1 MIDLEHV
8 TKNFDGFGSPV
19 IALRD
24 VSLHVD
30 PGEFVAI
37 VGPSGSGK
45 STLLQVLGCLD
56 VPSAGRYRLNG
67 TDVSTLDDDAL
78 SRLRNEYIGFVFQS
92 FNLIPRTTARE
103 NVQTPLLYSARDAGG
118 DARVDEVLD
127 RVGMSHRANHFPEAL
142 SGGEQ
147 QRVAIARAIVN
158 RPKLLIADEPTG
170 NLDQQTGA
178 EIMRLFGELHHDGL
192 TIVLVTHDPQI
203 AAAAGRV
210 VSLVDGTL
218 RLPADA
224 GSRPLSATP
233 VAEAPR

>member
-1 MIDLEHV
+1 MIHLEHV
-8 TKNFDGFGSPV
+8 TKTFDGFGSPV
-19 IALRD
+19 TAIHD

-30 PGEFVAI
+30 AGEFVAI

-45 STLLQVLGCLD
+45 STLLQILGCLD
-56 VPSAGRYRLNG
+56 VPSSGRYRLNG
-67 TDVSTLDDDAL
+67 SDVSSLDDDAL

-103 NVQTPLLYSARDAGG
+103 NVETPLLYGAPGNGA
-118 DARVDEVLD
+118 DARVDEVLG
-127 RVGMSHRANHFPEAL
+127 RVGMLHRAKHYPEAL

-178 EIMRLFGELHHDGL
+178 EIMRLFGELHRDGL
-192 TIVLVTHDPQI
+192 TVVLVTHDPQV
-203 AAAAGRV
+203 ATAAGRV
-210 VSLVDGTL
+210 VSLVDGML
-218 RLPADA
+218 DSSADA
-224 GSRPLSATP
+224 AARPVSATP

>member
-103 NVQTPLLYSARDAGG
+103 NVETPLLYSARENGG
-118 DARVDEVLD
+118 DARVNEVLG
-127 RVGMSHRANHFPEAL
+127 RVGMSHRGNHFPEAL

-178 EIMRLFGELHHDGL
+178 DIMRLFGELHRDGL

-210 VSLVDGTL
+210 VSLVDGAL
-218 RLPADA
+218 RSPTDA
-224 GSRPLSATP
+224 GSRPLSVTP
-233 VAEAPR
+233 AAEAPR

>member
-1 MIDLEHV
+1 MIDLDHV
-8 TKNFDGFGSPV
+8 TKTFDGFGSPV
-19 IALRD
+19 TALRD

-56 VPSAGRYRLNG
+56 VPSSGRYRLNG

-78 SRLRNEYIGFVFQS
+78 SRLRNAYIGFVFQS

-103 NVQTPLLYSARDAGG
+103 NVETPLLYGARDNGG
-118 DARVDEVLD
+118 DARVDEVLS
-127 RVGMSHRANHFPEAL
+127 RVGMTHRANHFPEAL

-178 EIMRLFGELHHDGL
+178 DIMRLFGELHRDGL

-218 RLPADA
+218 RSPIDA
-224 GSRPLSATP
+224 GSRQLPEAP

>member
-1 MIDLEHV
+1 MIDLDHV
-8 TKNFDGFGSPV
+8 TKTFDGFGSPV
-19 IALRD
+19 TALRD

-37 VGPSGSGK
+37 IGPSGSGK

-56 VPSAGRYRLNG
+56 VPSSGRYRLNG

-78 SRLRNEYIGFVFQS
+78 SRLRNAYIGFVFQS

-103 NVQTPLLYSARDAGG
+103 NVETPLLYGARDNGG
-118 DARVDEVLD
+118 DARVDEVLS
-127 RVGMSHRANHFPEAL
+127 RVGMTHRANHFPEAL

-178 EIMRLFGELHHDGL
+178 DIMRLFGELHRDGL

-218 RLPADA
+218 QPPADA
-224 GSRPLSATP
+224 GSRQLPEAP

>member
-103 NVQTPLLYSARDAGG
+103 NVETPMLYSARENGG
-118 DARVDEVLD
+118 DARVNEVLG
-127 RVGMSHRANHFPEAL
+127 RVGMSHRGNHFPEAL

-147 QRVAIARAIVN
+147 QRVAIARAILN
-158 RPKLLIADEPTG
+158 RPYLLIADESTV

-178 EIMRLFGELHHDGL
+178 GIMRLCGEMHREGL
-192 TIVLVTHDPQI
+192 TSV
-203 AAAAGRV
+203 
-210 VSLVDGTL
+210 
-218 RLPADA
+218 
-224 GSRPLSATP
+224 
-233 VAEAPR
+233 